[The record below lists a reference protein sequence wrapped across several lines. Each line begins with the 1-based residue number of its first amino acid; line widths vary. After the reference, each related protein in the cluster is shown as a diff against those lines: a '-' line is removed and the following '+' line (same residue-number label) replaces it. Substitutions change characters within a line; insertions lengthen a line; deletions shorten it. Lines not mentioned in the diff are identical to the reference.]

1 MVNPATRLH
10 CALSVG
16 LVLLFLSAA
25 AAWAQSASSKAG
37 DIFKGFELKPLSGQ
51 YLAMKDANV
60 RAAPETKSKK
70 IGSVRKGSRVEAV
83 GKAKGAWLAVR
94 RDGRDLGF
102 VYELIL
108 VPLIDGALEEDIEGK
123 VMAAGERSCRY
134 VIHFE
139 GKSPVA
145 NDSFEISDYTITFRC
160 ESKGKKFEFPAY
172 MFITEA
178 PYQLSKKQV
187 FQISIDLREVGD
199 SFEKPFST
207 TMMYRRKDG
216 KVIFDSVNQGK
227 FKAKTKNLQEDADD
241 VEEALSAA
249 VGIAVQ
255 VWNTKVWR
263 AVGGG

>member
-1 MVNPATRLH
+1 
-10 CALSVG
+10 
-16 LVLLFLSAA
+16 
-25 AAWAQSASSKAG
+25 
-37 DIFKGFELKPLSGQ
+37 
-51 YLAMKDANV
+51 
-60 RAAPETKSKK
+60 
-70 IGSVRKGSRVEAV
+70 
-83 GKAKGAWLAVR
+83 
-94 RDGRDLGF
+94 
-102 VYELIL
+102 
-108 VPLIDGALEEDIEGK
+108 
-123 VMAAGERSCRY
+123 
-134 VIHFE
+134 
-139 GKSPVA
+139 
-145 NDSFEISDYTITFRC
+145 
-160 ESKGKKFEFPAY
+160 